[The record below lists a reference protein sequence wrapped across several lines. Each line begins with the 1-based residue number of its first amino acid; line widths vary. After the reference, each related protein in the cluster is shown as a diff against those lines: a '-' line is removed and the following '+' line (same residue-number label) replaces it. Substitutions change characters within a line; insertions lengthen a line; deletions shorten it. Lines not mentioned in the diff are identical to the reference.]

1 MYMSLY
7 NIENIENFEP
17 KMDPILEP
25 SLSRFTLF
33 PIQYEAIW
41 KMVKQAQSCVWF
53 AEELDLSNDMKDWN
67 SLNENEQHFIK
78 YVLAFFAASDGIVN
92 ENLHMNFASE
102 VQISEAR
109 AFYAFQEMIESVHN
123 ETYSLLIDSY
133 IKDSVEKNKLF
144 NAIETIPIIR
154 RKADWAMKWFTR
166 ERSFAERLVAFACVE
181 GIHFSGSFCAIF
193 WLKKR
198 GLMPGL
204 CTSNSFISR
213 DEGLHRDF
221 AILLHKTLQKEN
233 QVSES
238 RIHEIVREAVDIEC
252 EFISEALPVS
262 LIGMNVNS
270 MVTYIKFVGDHL
282 LSSLWVSKLYHVTN
296 PFDFMDMISMGAVK
310 TNFFESRVSEYSHSK
325 VGTKPED
332 NMFNLNEDF

>member
-92 ENLHMNFASE
+92 ENLHMNFANE

-109 AFYAFQEMIESVHN
+109 AFYAFQEMIESVHS

-133 IKDSVEKNKLF
+133 IKDSV
-144 NAIETIPIIR
+144 
-154 RKADWAMKWFTR
+154 
-166 ERSFAERLVAFACVE
+166 
-181 GIHFSGSFCAIF
+181 
-193 WLKKR
+193 
-198 GLMPGL
+198 
-204 CTSNSFISR
+204 
-213 DEGLHRDF
+213 
-221 AILLHKTLQKEN
+221 
-233 QVSES
+233 
-238 RIHEIVREAVDIEC
+238 
-252 EFISEALPVS
+252 
-262 LIGMNVNS
+262 
-270 MVTYIKFVGDHL
+270 
-282 LSSLWVSKLYHVTN
+282 
-296 PFDFMDMISMGAVK
+296 
-310 TNFFESRVSEYSHSK
+310 
-325 VGTKPED
+325 
-332 NMFNLNEDF
+332 